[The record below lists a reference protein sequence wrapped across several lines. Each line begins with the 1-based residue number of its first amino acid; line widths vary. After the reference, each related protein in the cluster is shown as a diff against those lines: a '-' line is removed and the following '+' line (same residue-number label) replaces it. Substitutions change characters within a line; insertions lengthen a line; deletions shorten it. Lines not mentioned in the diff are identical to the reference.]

1 MPKAQTTKKDLIRR
15 QLTSA
20 RGATIASLMQLT
32 GWQEHSVRAAM
43 STMRKAGD
51 TITPT
56 RQNGK
61 PTVYRIEAASSP
73 AKTGSKSSGKS
84 NNE

>member
-1 MPKAQTTKKDLIRR
+1 MPKAHTTKKDLIRR

-32 GWQEHSVRAAM
+32 GWQEHSVRAAL
-43 STMRKAGD
+43 STMRKAGN

-56 RQNGK
+56 RQDGK
-61 PTVYRIEAASSP
+61 PTVYRIETACSP
-73 AKTGSKSSGKS
+73 AKTGNKSKAAPD
-84 NNE
+84 NE